1 MSQETPSLPTSYA
14 AAIAEL
20 EGIVR
25 KMQQDDCDIDK
36 LAGYTARSLQLL
48 KFCKERLQGTDKELT
63 KLLEELR

>member
-1 MSQETPSLPTSYA
+1 MEQKPLPITYA

-20 EGIVR
+20 EDIVR
-25 KMQQDDCDIDK
+25 KMQQDNCDIDN

-63 KLLEELR
+63 KLLEELQ

>member
-1 MSQETPSLPTSYA
+1 MEQKPLPTTYA

-20 EGIVR
+20 EDIVR
-25 KMQQDDCDIDK
+25 KMQQDNCDIDN

-63 KLLEELR
+63 KLLEELQ